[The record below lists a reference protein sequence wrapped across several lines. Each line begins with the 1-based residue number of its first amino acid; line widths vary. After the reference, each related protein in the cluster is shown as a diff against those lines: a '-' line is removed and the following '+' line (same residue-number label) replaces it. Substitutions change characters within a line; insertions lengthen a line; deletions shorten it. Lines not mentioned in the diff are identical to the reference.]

1 MTEEKMSKE
10 ELIGF
15 HKGAL
20 NTLGNERNE
29 LAKMLNVVEQLI
41 QAHVKALKDLG
52 IDLEAEA
59 KKAQEEAK
67 KQSDDA
73 LSERVA

>member
-1 MTEEKMSKE
+1 MTEEKMSKD

-29 LAKMLNVVEQLI
+29 LAKMVNVVEQLM
-41 QAHVKALKDLG
+41 QAHMKALKDLG
-52 IDLEAEA
+52 VDLEAEA
-59 KKAQEEAK
+59 KKAQKAAE
-67 KQSDDA
+67 KQA
-73 LSERVA
+73 NSERVA

>member
-1 MTEEKMSKE
+1 M
-10 ELIGF
+10 
-15 HKGAL
+15 

-52 IDLEAEA
+52 VDLEAEA
-59 KKAQEEAK
+59 KKAQDAAK
-67 KQSDDA
+67 KQTDDA
-73 LSERVA
+73 LTERVA

>member
-1 MTEEKMSKE
+1 MSKE

-15 HKGAL
+15 HKGSL

-29 LAKMLNVVEQLI
+29 LAKMINVVDQLI

-52 IDLEAEA
+52 IDLEKEA
-59 KKAQEEAK
+59 KKI
-67 KQSDDA
+67 
-73 LSERVA
+73 SETKSKGRVG

>member
-29 LAKMLNVVEQLI
+29 LAKMVGVVDQLI
-41 QAHVKALKDLG
+41 QAHMKGLKDLG

-59 KKAQEEAK
+59 KKIQEQQ
-67 KQSDDA
+67 KQELD
-73 LSERVA
+73 ERVA

>member
-29 LAKMLNVVEQLI
+29 LAKMVNVVDQLI
-41 QAHVKALKDLG
+41 QAHMKGLKDLG

-59 KKAQEEAK
+59 KKIQKAEL
-67 KQSDDA
+67 D
-73 LSERVA
+73 ERVA

>member
-1 MTEEKMSKE
+1 MVEEKMSKE

-52 IDLEAEA
+52 VDLEAEA
-59 KKAQEEAK
+59 KKAQDAAK
-67 KQSDDA
+67 KQTDDA
-73 LSERVA
+73 LTERVA